1 MIYLDNAATTF
12 PKPEC
17 VYAATDDAQRN
28 LAINAGRGTYA
39 SARKAAA
46 VIEETRSLLAKLVR
60 ADSADDV
67 VFSPS
72 STIAMNQIIGGID
85 WSDVT
90 NVYISPFEHN
100 AVVRPLTLMSNRYGF
115 AINFIPFDGETQQLD
130 AEKMANMFAI
140 KHPDVVFV
148 NHVSNVTGL
157 ILSVAEIIREA
168 KKYNAVSVIDASQS
182 LGMIDINIKNIGADY
197 LVFAGHKN
205 LYAHFGVG
213 GFIHGGNRSLDVFLA
228 GGTGSDS
235 LNSSMPASIPGK
247 FEPASPNVIAIA
259 SLNASLKWLSDTGI
273 ENIYSHKK
281 NITEYAVE
289 RLSSLNDVKLYTPA
303 ERDSHI
309 AVISLTHSNYAPNE
323 LAEILDAD
331 FGIAV
336 RSGYHCAPHVHGLI
350 GTENTM
356 GTLRISVGF
365 FTTTDDI
372 DKLFSA
378 LSEL

>member
-1 MIYLDNAATTF
+1 MVYLDNAATTF

-17 VYAATDDAQRN
+17 VYAATDNAQRN
-28 LAINAGRGTYA
+28 LALNAGRGTYS
-39 SARKAAA
+39 SACEATS
-46 VIEETRSLLAKLVR
+46 VIDETRTLLAKLVK
-60 ADSADDV
+60 ADSANDV
-67 VFSPS
+67 VFTPS

-85 WSDVT
+85 WSGVT
-90 NVYISPFEHN
+90 NVYITPFEHN
-100 AVVRPLTLMSNRYGF
+100 AVVRPLALMAKRYGF
-115 AINFIPFDGETQQLD
+115 AINFIPFDGEKQSLD

-140 KHPDVVFV
+140 NHPDVVFV

-157 ILSVAEIIREA
+157 ILPVREIIGKA
-168 KKYNAVSVIDASQS
+168 KKYNAVSVVDASQS
-182 LGMIDINIKNIGADY
+182 LGMVEVNIKEMGADF

-235 LNSSMPASIPGK
+235 LNSDMPASIPAK
-247 FEPASPNVIAIA
+247 FEPASHNIIAIA
-259 SLNASLKWLSDTGI
+259 SLNASLKWLNETGVD
-273 ENIYSHKK
+273 NVYKHKK
-281 NITEYAVE
+281 ELTEYAVK
-289 RLSSLNDVKLYTPA
+289 RLSSLDSLKLYIP
-303 ERDSHI
+303 ENQDSHI

-331 FGIAV
+331 FGIAA

-350 GTENTM
+350 GTEKTM

-365 FTTTDDI
+365 FTNHSDI

-378 LSEL
+378 LNEL

>member
-17 VYAATDDAQRN
+17 VYVATDNAQRN
-28 LAINAGRGTYA
+28 LALNAGRGTYSSACEAA
-39 SARKAAA
+39 S
-46 VIEETRSLLAKLVR
+46 VIDETRTLLAKLVK
-60 ADSADDV
+60 ADSANDV
-67 VFSPS
+67 VFTPS

-85 WSDVT
+85 WSGVT
-90 NVYISPFEHN
+90 NVYITPFEHN
-100 AVVRPLTLMSNRYGF
+100 AVVRPLALMAKRYGF
-115 AINFIPFDGETQQLD
+115 AINFIPFDGEKQSLD

-148 NHVSNVTGL
+148 DHVSNVTGL
-157 ILSVAEIIREA
+157 ILPVREIIGQA
-168 KKYNAVSVIDASQS
+168 KKYNAVSVVDASQS
-182 LGMIDINIKNIGADY
+182 LGMVEVNIKEMRADF

-235 LNSSMPASIPGK
+235 LNSDMPASIPAK
-247 FEPASPNVIAIA
+247 FEPASHNIIAIA
-259 SLNASLKWLSDTGI
+259 SLNASLKWLNETGVD
-273 ENIYSHKK
+273 NVYKHKK
-281 NITEYAVE
+281 ELTEYAVK
-289 RLSSLNDVKLYTPA
+289 RLSSLDSLKLYIP
-303 ERDSHI
+303 ENQDSHI

-331 FGIAV
+331 FGIAA

-350 GTENTM
+350 GTEKTM

-365 FTTTDDI
+365 FTNRSDI

-378 LSEL
+378 LNEL